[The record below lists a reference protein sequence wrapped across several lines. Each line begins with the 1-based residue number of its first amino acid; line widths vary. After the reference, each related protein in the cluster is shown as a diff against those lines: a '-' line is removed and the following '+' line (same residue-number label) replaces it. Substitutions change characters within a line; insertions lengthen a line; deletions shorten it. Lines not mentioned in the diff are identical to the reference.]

1 MSVPI
6 TCPITLQ
13 EIVDPVVGP
22 DGHTYERSAIQ
33 QWLDA
38 GHRTSP
44 VTREPMT
51 STQLIPNRALLNNDP
66 KTVASATVQPF
77 VDAPVSITANRLGE
91 KVHVRVSHRTA
102 EERQGTDVIIMLDT
116 SGSMNTEIVSG
127 EGAEKQ
133 VVSRMQLATHS
144 VRVCAA
150 LLGDHDRLCVM
161 TFNDTA
167 KVLLPLT
174 PMNVAGKALVDTKM
188 KLVSADGMTNIW
200 DALRTAANIAQQN
213 HNRNVTA
220 LLLTDGE
227 PTAGTP
233 VTGIERSLRFLNPTN
248 QLRWTLHA
256 LGFSNQVDS
265 KLLTEI
271 SKWGGGSFGF
281 IPSGDMLGTVCINTI
296 AHSISTANRGVS
308 IQVGDTTVETGP
320 LLLQQT
326 KDFLIPAATS
336 VTTIRHNGV
345 DLPIGSDAVPDIVY
359 ARAFLLKT
367 LPDFILNPLNQDL
380 VVKLVEFATDCKRS
394 EDPLINLL
402 GLDVKSESANEGQVL
417 LSRNYLG
424 TWGLHYLRC
433 YLRAHELQHCVNFKD
448 VGLQDYGGSVFH
460 ANVAKGDETFALLP
474 AMEKRLVPAPII
486 ANSSTNSIN
495 TAPRYAP
502 IDFGA
507 FHNRGGSCFAGECKV
522 LLSDGTRKRIDAVR
536 RGDILWTSTGPA
548 VVRYAIEF
556 NSKNKSQLMTQIGS
570 LWITPWHPILNNSAW
585 LFPSDMFGYTDRLV
599 SKVHNFVLESGHII
613 DVEGVLCCTLA
624 HEFKGPV
631 IEHEFFG
638 TQKCVD
644 SLRSLPGFA
653 EGRPIFKNCVTIK
666 NAEGLISGWVE
677 E

>member
-51 STQLIPNRALLNNDP
+51 STQLITNRALLNNDP
-66 KTVASATVQPF
+66 KTVASATAQPF
-77 VDAPVSITANRLGE
+77 VDAPVTVTANRLGE
-91 KVHVRVSHRTA
+91 KVHIRVAHVTA

-133 VVSRMQLATHS
+133 VVSRMQLAIHS

-174 PMNVAGKALVDTKM
+174 AMNTAGKALVDTKM

-213 HNRNVTA
+213 NKRNVTA

-233 VTGIERSLRFLNPTN
+233 VTGIEKSLRFLNPTN

-265 KLLTEI
+265 KLLTDI

-296 AHSISTANRGVS
+296 AHSISTAHRGLS
-308 IQVGDTTVETGP
+308 IQVGDATVETGP

-326 KDFLIPAATS
+326 KDFLIPVPPS
-336 VTTIRHNGV
+336 VTTIRFNGV

-359 ARAFLLKT
+359 ARAFVLRN
-367 LPDFILNPLNQDL
+367 LPDYIKDPIHHPFIKNLQD
-380 VVKLVEFATDCKRS
+380 FATECKRS
-394 EDPLINLL
+394 TDPLVNLL
-402 GLDVKSESANEGQVL
+402 GLDIYSELANEGQVL
-417 LSRNYLG
+417 LSAKYYT

-460 ANVAKGDETFALLP
+460 ATVAKGDETFALLP
-474 AMEKRLVPAPII
+474 PMEKRQV
-486 ANSSTNSIN
+486 SVSTNAFAAN
-495 TAPRYAP
+495 TVQP

-507 FHNRGGSCFAGECKV
+507 FHNHGGGCFAGECKV
-522 LLSDGTRKRIDAVR
+522 LLSDGTRKRADAVR
-536 RGDILWTSTGPA
+536 RGDVLWTSTGPA
-548 VVRYAIEF
+548 AVRYAIEI

-585 LFPSDMFGYTDRLV
+585 LFPSDIYGYTDRLV
-599 SKVHNFVLESGHII
+599 SKVHNFVLDSGHII
-613 DVEGVLCCTLA
+613 DVEDTLCCTLA
-624 HEFKGPV
+624 HQFKGDV

-653 EGRPIFKNCVTIK
+653 EGRPVFKNCVSVK